1 VRRVESRNLVRY
13 FTGIA
18 LALAVLLPL
27 LAGMSF
33 YILNVAIIMLIFIL
47 FASAWNFLAYSG
59 QASLGHA
66 AFFGIGGYVSTLMAR
81 ATGFSPFATI
91 FVGGSVAAI
100 IGLLLGLTCVR
111 LKEWF
116 LAMVT
121 FGFAVIV
128 QVVVASPLAAT
139 TGGWDGIGSPRL
151 LPAEIAGYLAY
162 EYYAIL
168 CITILSILCIHL
180 ILRSH
185 VGLAFAAIRENE
197 VEARA
202 SGINPVRFKLL
213 AFTFSSFIAGVAG
226 ALQVHHISFISPE
239 IFHAETS
246 FWPVIYSI
254 FGGLG
259 TISGPI
265 VGTVILTV
273 IWEGLKGFG
282 LTYERFIVIGVLLI
296 LVVIFLPRGLVSL
309 PEEIRK
315 RKGQEKTRPAA
326 EKERGP

>member
-1 VRRVESRNLVRY
+1 MERQRLSRYLTGMALV
-13 FTGIA
+13 
-18 LALAVLLPL
+18 LAVLLPL

-33 YILNVAIIMLIFIL
+33 YVLNVVIIMLTFVL
-47 FASAWNFLAYSG
+47 FSSAWNFLAYSG

-66 AFFGIGGYVSTLMAR
+66 AFFGIGGYVSTLIAR
-81 ATGFSPFATI
+81 ASGFPPFGTI
-91 FVGGSVAAI
+91 LLGGAVAAA

-121 FGFAVIV
+121 FGFAVILQAV
-128 QVVVASPLAAT
+128 IASPLSAT

-151 LPAEIAGYLAY
+151 LPTGIQGYLAY

-168 CITILSILCIHL
+168 AITIVSILCIHL
-180 ILRSH
+180 ILRSRT
-185 VGLAFAAIRENE
+185 GLAFAAIRENE

-213 AFTFSSFIAGVAG
+213 AFTVSSFIAGIAG

-254 FGGLG
+254 FGGLE
-259 TISGPI
+259 TIAGPVI
-265 VGTVILTV
+265 GTVILTV
-273 IWEGLKGFG
+273 IWEGLKGLG

-296 LVVIFLPRGLVSL
+296 IVVIFLPRGLVSL
-309 PEEIRK
+309 PEEYRK
-315 RKGQEKTRPAA
+315 WRGSRRTSA
-326 EKERGP
+326 EPQKKSG

>member
-1 VRRVESRNLVRY
+1 MRVERKSLSWY
-13 FTGIA
+13 LTAIT
-18 LALAVLLPL
+18 LAIAVLLPL

-33 YILNVAIIMLIFIL
+33 YVMNVVIIMLIFIL
-47 FASAWNFLAYSG
+47 FTSAWNFLANSG

-66 AFFGIGGYVSTLMAR
+66 AFFGIGGYVSTLIAR
-81 ATGFSPFATI
+81 ATGFPPFTTI
-91 FVGGSVAAI
+91 LVGGAVAAF

-121 FGFAVIV
+121 FGFAVIIQAV
-128 QVVVASPLAAT
+128 IASPLAAT

-151 LPAEIAGYLAY
+151 LPAEIPGYLAY

-168 CITILSILCIHL
+168 CITVVSILCIHL
-180 ILRSH
+180 ILRSR

-197 VEARA
+197 VEAQA
-202 SGINPVRFKLL
+202 SGINPVGFKLL
-213 AFTFSSFIAGVAG
+213 AFTVSSFLAGIAG
-226 ALQVHHISFISPE
+226 ALEVHHISFISPE

-259 TISGPI
+259 TISGPVI
-265 VGTVILTV
+265 GTVILTV
-273 IWEGLKGFG
+273 IWDGLKELG
-282 LTYERFIVIGVLLI
+282 LTYERFIVIGLLLI
-296 LVVIFLPRGLVSL
+296 IVVIFLPRGLVSL
-309 PEEIRK
+309 PEVLRERFARK
-315 RKGQEKTRPAA
+315 KG
-326 EKERGP
+326 

>member
-1 VRRVESRNLVRY
+1 MRVERKSLSWY
-13 FTGIA
+13 LTAIT
-18 LALAVLLPL
+18 LAIAVLLPL

-33 YILNVAIIMLIFIL
+33 YVMNVVIIMLIFIL
-47 FASAWNFLAYSG
+47 FTSAWNFLAYSG

-66 AFFGIGGYVSTLMAR
+66 AFFGIGGYVSTLIAR
-81 ATGFSPFATI
+81 ATGFPPFTTI
-91 FVGGSVAAI
+91 LVGGAVAAF

-121 FGFAVIV
+121 FGFAVIIQAV
-128 QVVVASPLAAT
+128 IASPLAAT

-151 LPAEIAGYLAY
+151 LPAEIPGYLAY

-168 CITILSILCIHL
+168 CITVVSILCIHL
-180 ILRSH
+180 ILRSR

-197 VEARA
+197 VEAQA
-202 SGINPVRFKLL
+202 SGINPVGFKLL
-213 AFTFSSFIAGVAG
+213 AFTVSSFLAGIAG
-226 ALQVHHISFISPE
+226 ALEVHHISFISPE

-259 TISGPI
+259 TISGPVI
-265 VGTVILTV
+265 GTVILTV
-273 IWEGLKGFG
+273 IWDGLKELG
-282 LTYERFIVIGVLLI
+282 LTYERFIVIGLLLI
-296 LVVIFLPRGLVSL
+296 IVVIFLPRGLVSL
-309 PEEIRK
+309 PEVLRERFARK
-315 RKGQEKTRPAA
+315 KG
-326 EKERGP
+326 

>member
-1 VRRVESRNLVRY
+1 MESRNLVRY

-265 VGTVILTV
+265 AGTVILTV
-273 IWEGLKGFG
+273 IWEALKGFG

-296 LVVIFLPRGLVSL
+296 IVVIFLPRGLVSL

-315 RKGQEKTRPAA
+315 WRGSRKTTSEPEK
-326 EKERGP
+326 GSDG

>member
-1 VRRVESRNLVRY
+1 
-13 FTGIA
+13 
-18 LALAVLLPL
+18 VLLPL

-33 YILNVAIIMLIFIL
+33 YVLNVVIIMLTFVL
-47 FASAWNFLAYSG
+47 FSSAWNFLAYSG

-66 AFFGIGGYVSTLMAR
+66 AFFGIGGYVSTLIAR
-81 ATGFSPFATI
+81 ATGFSPFGTI
-91 FVGGSVAAI
+91 LLGGCVAAV

-121 FGFAVIV
+121 FGFAVIL
-128 QVVVASPLAAT
+128 QAIIASPLAAT

-151 LPAEIAGYLAY
+151 LPAGVQGYLTY

-168 CITILSILCIHL
+168 AITVISILCIHL
-180 ILRSH
+180 ILRSRT
-185 VGLAFAAIRENE
+185 GLAFAAIRENE

-202 SGINPVRFKLL
+202 SGISPVRYKLL
-213 AFTFSSFIAGVAG
+213 AFTVSSFIAGIAG

-246 FWPVIYSI
+246 FWPIIYSI
-254 FGGLG
+254 FGGLE
-259 TISGPI
+259 TIAGPVI
-265 VGTVILTV
+265 GTVILTV
-273 IWEGLKGFG
+273 IWEGLKGLG
-282 LTYERFIVIGVLLI
+282 LTFERFIVIGVLLI
-296 LVVIFLPRGLVSL
+296 IVVIFLPRGLVSL

-315 RKGQEKTRPAA
+315 RRGQAKPEPAA
-326 EKERGP
+326 EEERGP

>member
-1 VRRVESRNLVRY
+1 MRVERKSLSWY
-13 FTGIA
+13 LTAIT
-18 LALAVLLPL
+18 LAIAVLLPL

-33 YILNVAIIMLIFIL
+33 YVMNVVIIMLIFIL
-47 FASAWNFLAYSG
+47 FTSAWNFLAYSG

-66 AFFGIGGYVSTLMAR
+66 AFFGIGGYVSTLIAR
-81 ATGFSPFATI
+81 ATGFPPFTTI
-91 FVGGSVAAI
+91 LVGGAVAAF

-121 FGFAVIV
+121 FGFAVIIQAV
-128 QVVVASPLAAT
+128 IASPLAAT

-151 LPAEIAGYLAY
+151 LPAEIPGYLAY

-168 CITILSILCIHL
+168 CITVVSILCIHL
-180 ILRSH
+180 ILRSR

-197 VEARA
+197 VEAQA
-202 SGINPVRFKLL
+202 SGINPVGFKLL
-213 AFTFSSFIAGVAG
+213 AFTVSSFLAGIAG
-226 ALQVHHISFISPE
+226 ALEVHHISFISPE

-259 TISGPI
+259 TISGPVI
-265 VGTVILTV
+265 GTVILTV
-273 IWEGLKGFG
+273 IWDGLKELG
-282 LTYERFIVIGVLLI
+282 LTYERFIVICLLLI
-296 LVVIFLPRGLVSL
+296 IVVIFLPRGLVSL
-309 PEEIRK
+309 PEVLRERFDRK
-315 RKGQEKTRPAA
+315 KG
-326 EKERGP
+326 

>member
-1 VRRVESRNLVRY
+1 M
-13 FTGIA
+13 TGIA
-18 LALAVLLPL
+18 LVLAVLLPP

-33 YILNVAIIMLIFIL
+33 YVLNVAIIMFTFVL
-47 FASAWNFLAYSG
+47 FSSAWNFLAYSG

-66 AFFGIGGYVSTLMAR
+66 AFFGIGGYVSTLIVR
-81 ATGFSPFATI
+81 ATGFPPFGTI
-91 FVGGSVAAI
+91 LMGGAVAAI

-121 FGFAVIV
+121 FGFAVILQAV
-128 QVVVASPLAAT
+128 IASPLAAS

-151 LPAEIAGYLAY
+151 LATEFPGYLAY

-168 CITILSILCIHL
+168 AITVISIIGIHL
-180 ILRSH
+180 ILRSRT
-185 VGLAFAAIRENE
+185 GLAFAAIRENE
-197 VEARA
+197 LEARA

-213 AFTFSSFIAGVAG
+213 AFTVSSFIAGIAG

-254 FGGLG
+254 FGGLE
-259 TISGPI
+259 TIAGPVI
-265 VGTVILTV
+265 GTVILTV
-273 IWEGLKGFG
+273 IWEGLKGLG

-296 LVVIFLPRGLVSL
+296 IVVIFLPRGLVSL
-309 PEEIRK
+309 PEELRK
-315 RKGQEKTRPAA
+315 WKSSRKTPA
-326 EKERGP
+326 GPDKGSECWDGR

>member
-1 VRRVESRNLVRY
+1 MRVERKSLSWY
-13 FTGIA
+13 LTAIT
-18 LALAVLLPL
+18 LAIAVLLPL

-33 YILNVAIIMLIFIL
+33 YVMNVVIIMLIFIL
-47 FASAWNFLAYSG
+47 FTSAWNFLAYSG

-66 AFFGIGGYVSTLMAR
+66 AFFGIGGYVSTLIAR
-81 ATGFSPFATI
+81 ATGFPPFTTI
-91 FVGGSVAAI
+91 LVGGAVAAF

-121 FGFAVIV
+121 FGFAVIIQAV
-128 QVVVASPLAAT
+128 IASPLAAT

-151 LPAEIAGYLAY
+151 LPAEIPGYLAY

-168 CITILSILCIHL
+168 FITVISILCIHL
-180 ILRSH
+180 ILRSR

-197 VEARA
+197 VEAQA

-213 AFTFSSFIAGVAG
+213 AFTVSSFLTGIAG
-226 ALQVHHISFISPE
+226 ALDVHHISFISPE

-246 FWPVIYSI
+246 FWPIIYSI

-259 TISGPI
+259 TISGPVI
-265 VGTVILTV
+265 GTVVLTV
-273 IWEGLKGFG
+273 IWEGLKEYG
-282 LTYERFIVIGVLLI
+282 LTFERFIVIGLLLI
-296 LVVIFLPRGLVSL
+296 IVVIFLPRGLVSL
-309 PEEIRK
+309 PEVLRERFAR
-315 RKGQEKTRPAA
+315 RKG
-326 EKERGP
+326 

>member
-1 VRRVESRNLVRY
+1 VEKRGLSWYLTAATLV
-13 FTGIA
+13 A
-18 LALAVLLPL
+18 AVLLPF

-33 YILNVAIIMLIFIL
+33 YVLNVAIIMLTFVL
-47 FASAWNFLAYSG
+47 FSSAWNFLAYSG

-66 AFFGIGGYVSTLMAR
+66 AFFGIGGYVSTLVAR
-81 ATGFSPFATI
+81 STGFSPFGTI
-91 FVGGSVAAI
+91 LAGGAFAAV

-121 FGFAVIV
+121 FGFAVIL
-128 QVVVASPLAAT
+128 QAVVASPLAAT

-151 LPAEIAGYLAY
+151 LPTGVSGYLAY

-168 CITILSILCIHL
+168 AITVISILGIHL
-180 ILRSH
+180 ILRSRT
-185 VGLAFAAIRENE
+185 GLAFAAIRENE

-202 SGINPVRFKLL
+202 SGVNPVRYKLL
-213 AFTFSSFIAGVAG
+213 AFTISSFLAGISG

-259 TISGPI
+259 TIGGPVI
-265 VGTVILTV
+265 GTVLLTV
-273 IWEGLKGFG
+273 IWEGLKGLG

-309 PEEIRK
+309 PEEYRRWRGTRK
-315 RKGQEKTRPAA
+315 ARA
-326 EKERGP
+326 EPGKKSTG

>member
-1 VRRVESRNLVRY
+1 MRVERKSLSWY
-13 FTGIA
+13 LTAIT
-18 LALAVLLPL
+18 LAIAVLLPF

-33 YILNVAIIMLIFIL
+33 YVMNVVIIMLIFIL
-47 FASAWNFLAYSG
+47 FTSAWNFLANSG

-66 AFFGIGGYVSTLMAR
+66 AFFGIGGYVSTLIAR
-81 ATGFSPFATI
+81 ATGFPPFTTI
-91 FVGGSVAAI
+91 LVGGAVAAF

-121 FGFAVIV
+121 FGFAVILQAV
-128 QVVVASPLAAT
+128 IASPLAAT

-151 LPAEIAGYLAY
+151 LPAEISGYLAY

-168 CITILSILCIHL
+168 CITVVSILCIHL
-180 ILRSH
+180 ILRSR

-197 VEARA
+197 VEAQA

-213 AFTFSSFIAGVAG
+213 AFTVSSFLAGIAG
-226 ALQVHHISFISPE
+226 ALEVHHIRFISPE

-259 TISGPI
+259 TISGPVI
-265 VGTVILTV
+265 GTVVLTV
-273 IWEGLKGFG
+273 IWEVLKGFG
-282 LTYERFIVIGVLLI
+282 LTYERFIVIGLLLI
-296 LVVIFLPRGLVSL
+296 IVVIFLPRGLVSL
-309 PEEIRK
+309 PEVLRERCSR
-315 RKGQEKTRPAA
+315 RKG
-326 EKERGP
+326 

>member
-1 VRRVESRNLVRY
+1 MESRRFSWYL
-13 FTGIA
+13 TGIA
-18 LALAVLLPL
+18 LVLAVLLPQ
-27 LAGMSF
+27 LAGMSYF
-33 YILNVAIIMLIFIL
+33 VLNVVIIMLTFVL
-47 FASAWNFLAYSG
+47 FSSAWNFLAYSG

-66 AFFGIGGYVSTLMAR
+66 AFFGIGGYVSTLIAR
-81 ATGFSPFATI
+81 ATGFSPFGTI
-91 FVGGSVAAI
+91 LVGGAVAAV

-121 FGFAVIV
+121 FGFAVILQAV
-128 QVVVASPLAAT
+128 IASPFAAT

-151 LPAEIAGYLAY
+151 LPAEIQGYLAY

-168 CITILSILCIHL
+168 AITVISILGIHL
-180 ILRSH
+180 ILRSRM
-185 VGLAFAAIRENE
+185 GLAFAAIRENE
-197 VEARA
+197 LEARA
-202 SGINPVRFKLL
+202 SGISPVSYKLL
-213 AFTFSSFIAGVAG
+213 AFTVSSFIAGVAG

>member
-1 VRRVESRNLVRY
+1 MQVEKSRLSRY
-13 FTGIA
+13 LTGIA
-18 LALAVLLPL
+18 LILAVLLPL

-33 YILNVAIIMLIFIL
+33 YVLNVAIIMLTFVL
-47 FASAWNFLAYSG
+47 FSSAWNFLAYSG

-66 AFFGIGGYVSTLMAR
+66 AFFGIGGYVSTLIAR
-81 ATGFSPFATI
+81 ATGFSPFGTI
-91 FVGGSVAAI
+91 LVGGIVAAA

-121 FGFAVIV
+121 FGFAVIL
-128 QVVVASPLAAT
+128 QAVVASPLAST

-151 LPAEIAGYLAY
+151 LAAEIQGYLAY

-168 CITILSILCIHL
+168 AITVISILGIHL
-180 ILRSH
+180 ILRSRT
-185 VGLAFAAIRENE
+185 GLAFAAIRENE

-202 SGINPVRFKLL
+202 SGISPVKFKLL
-213 AFTFSSFIAGVAG
+213 GFTVSSFIAGIAG

-259 TISGPI
+259 TIGGPVI
-265 VGTVILTV
+265 GTVLLTI
-273 IWEGLKGFG
+273 IWEGLKSLG

-309 PEEIRK
+309 PEEIRRWRGS
-315 RKGQEKTRPAA
+315 RKARGESEK
-326 EKERGP
+326 GSN

>member
-1 VRRVESRNLVRY
+1 VRQVERRTLFRY
-13 FTGIA
+13 LSGIA

-33 YILNVAIIMLIFIL
+33 YVLNVAIIMLIFIL

-66 AFFGIGGYVSTLMAR
+66 AFFGIGGYVSTLLAR
-81 ATGFSPFATI
+81 ATGFPPFAMI
-91 FVGGSVAAI
+91 FVGGSVAAF

-128 QVVVASPLAAT
+128 QVVVASPLSAT

-151 LPAEIAGYLAY
+151 LSAEIPGYLAY

-168 CITILSILCIHL
+168 GITLLSILCIHL

-202 SGINPVRFKLL
+202 SGINPVRFKLM
-213 AFTFSSFIAGVAG
+213 AFTFSSFLAGIAG
-226 ALQVHHISFISPE
+226 ALEVHHIIFISPE

-259 TISGPI
+259 TISGPVI
-265 VGTVILTV
+265 GTVLLTV

-282 LTYERFIVIGVLLI
+282 LTYERFIIIGVLLI

-309 PEEIRK
+309 PDEIRK
-315 RKGQEKTRPAA
+315 RWGLRRTSPTHEK
-326 EKERGP
+326 KSD

>member
-1 VRRVESRNLVRY
+1 MRVERGSFSWY
-13 FTGIA
+13 FTAVTLGI
-18 LALAVLLPL
+18 AVLLPL

-33 YILNVAIIMLIFIL
+33 YVLNVVIIMLTFIL
-47 FASAWNFLAYSG
+47 FSSAWNFLAYSG

-66 AFFGIGGYVSTLMAR
+66 AFFGIGGYVSTLIAR
-81 ATGFSPFATI
+81 TTGFSPFGTI
-91 FVGGSVAAI
+91 LVGGLVAAI

-121 FGFAVIV
+121 FGFAVILQTV
-128 QVVVASPLAAT
+128 IASPLAAT
-139 TGGWDGIGSPRL
+139 TGGWDGVGSPRL
-151 LPAEIAGYLAY
+151 LPTEIPGYLAY

-168 CITILSILCIHL
+168 AITVVSILGIHL
-180 ILRSH
+180 ILRSRT
-185 VGLAFAAIRENE
+185 GLAFAAIRENE

-213 AFTFSSFIAGVAG
+213 AFTVSSFIAGIAG

-254 FGGLG
+254 FGGLE
-259 TISGPI
+259 TIAGPVI
-265 VGTVILTV
+265 GTVILTV
-273 IWEGLKGFG
+273 IWEGLKGLG
-282 LTYERFIVIGVLLI
+282 LTFERFIVIGVLLI

-309 PEEIRK
+309 PAEFRRWKSSKKPTEPGRK
-315 RKGQEKTRPAA
+315 NDI
-326 EKERGP
+326 